1 MVKEGT
7 LVWGKKVGRGTGPAC
22 CLGVGSGVGNV
33 VALAAT
39 FFKPEINIT

>member
-7 LVWGKKVGRGTGPAC
+7 LVSRKSRKRHLLAV
-22 CLGVGSGVGNV
+22 LGVGSGVGNV

-39 FFKPEINIT
+39 FLGRK